1 MSAQNNPFIATND
14 LAKVY
19 SGKNGNPIK
28 ALDGVNLEIHS
39 GEFLV
44 LVGRSG
50 TGKTTLLNLIGALD
64 RPTSGSVMFE
74 GKNLSKFS
82 NRDLVLLRR
91 QKIGFIFQTFNL
103 LPALTVFENV
113 ETALVHSRIPKD
125 EIERKVTSL
134 LDLVELT
141 DMSNRLPL
149 ELSVGQQQ
157 KAAIAR
163 ALIKDPILI
172 LADEPTGEMDPIAGR
187 EIVDNLV
194 ELNKKS
200 KVTIVIATH
209 GNFNYSQVDRAIF
222 LKAGRI
228 VSKEEAGY

>member
-1 MSAQNNPFIATND
+1 MSKQNNPFIETKD

-19 SGKNGNPIK
+19 SRKNGPPIK

-44 LVGRSG
+44 LGGRSG

-103 LPALTVFENV
+103 LPALTVLENV
-113 ETALVHSRIPKD
+113 EIALVHSRMPKD
-125 EIERKVTSL
+125 EMERKVASL
-134 LDLVELT
+134 LDLFELT
-141 DMSNRLPL
+141 DMSHRLPL
-149 ELSVGQQQ
+149 ELSMGQQQ

-163 ALIKDPILI
+163 ALIKDPSLI
-172 LADEPTGEMDPIAGR
+172 LADEPTGEVDPIAGK
-187 EIVDNLV
+187 EIIDKLV

-228 VSKEEAGY
+228 VSKKEAGY